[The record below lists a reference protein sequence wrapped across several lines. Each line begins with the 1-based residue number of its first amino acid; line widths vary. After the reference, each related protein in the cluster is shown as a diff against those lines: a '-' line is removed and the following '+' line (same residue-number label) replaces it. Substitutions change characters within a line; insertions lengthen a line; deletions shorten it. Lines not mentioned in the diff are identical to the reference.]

1 MANVRQS
8 IPTGDIALFSR
19 QLSLV
24 SDSDIS
30 MQRGLSII
38 SQKSGNNK
46 IREISAEIIGGLNK
60 GESFYDCVK
69 GHSRE
74 LGRFFIEMA
83 NIGEKSGNM
92 PMMLK
97 RIADTLDKQIETSG
111 KIKSAIIYPLILS
124 VLMLAVII
132 LLLVYVLP
140 MFNDILLSLGG
151 DMPGATRI
159 LMNFGSFISKN
170 ILWLALAAAAAGLI
184 FWVFKITEYG
194 KGRIDCLKLHIPFF
208 RRITIANAA
217 ARFARNLAMLLKSG
231 INLTLAVEMLAAI
244 TENKCISEKLKNAAS
259 ELGEGT
265 RPDEVIDRL
274 GLFPMLLVKLIAIAH
289 ETGHM
294 EATLD
299 KAADIMEKET
309 EERVLNL
316 TTALEPILIIILSL
330 LVGFILISVILPV
343 TGIMNSIG

>member
-1 MANVRQS
+1 MAKGRQS
-8 IPTGDIALFSR
+8 IPDGDIALFSR

-30 MQRGLSII
+30 MQQGLAII
-38 SQKSGNNK
+38 GQRSGNVK
-46 IREISAEIIGGLNK
+46 IREISAEIIDGLNNGK
-60 GESFYDCVK
+60 SFYDCVK

-74 LGRFFIEMA
+74 LGGFFIEMA
-83 NIGEKSGNM
+83 GIGEKSGNM
-92 PMMLK
+92 PVMLK
-97 RIADTLDKQIETSG
+97 RIADTLDKQNETAG

-132 LLLVYVLP
+132 LLIVYVLP

-151 DMPGATRI
+151 EMPGVTRM
-159 LMNFGSFISKN
+159 LMNFGTFITRN
-170 ILWLALAAAAAGLI
+170 ILWIALAAATAVL
-184 FWVFKITEYG
+184 VFRVFIITEYG

-208 RRITIANAA
+208 RRITIAGAA

-231 INLTLAVEMLAAI
+231 VNLTLAVEMLAAI
-244 TENKCISEKLKNAAS
+244 TENKCVSEKLKSAAS
-259 ELGEGT
+259 ELGEGK
-265 RPDEVIDRL
+265 RPDQVIDGL